1 MTQPTRHPTHPA
13 CCAAAALL
21 LVALTGCAVALAQE
35 QTTVV
40 TLSDDFEGQAPMGWE
55 LFGGAGIGEVEGG
68 GHALLFSGPGGAF
81 RRGVAT
87 GQFTLSFRY
96 RPGQTPAAVALC
108 ASGEPPRHQEYQLV
122 LMPAAL
128 LLARTQHER
137 GRELGAAMHEFA
149 PGKWYEV
156 SVTASGG
163 SIDISVDG
171 TVLCTAEDA
180 LPLGPGGFGF
190 LQGQGGG
197 AAFDD
202 IALSGPDLVCTE
214 PAQPVADAA
223 QVRVEP
229 TRVEATD
236 TQVAPPD
243 APGTEHPRTQSSPPA
258 GGVMTEPGRQIVTQG
273 DQPAG
278 TIANT
283 PTTGENV
290 LKPQMSIQPVPM
302 EGSVS
307 EKFDRSP
314 ITGWGFSGGVKVQQ
328 VAGAGAFVCYSPGL
342 GEWTGAGQH
351 ADFTLAYRYQHG
363 QGLSHVSLCAS
374 GEAARRCEYR
384 LLLGGEAGARLVK
397 AVQGHEQELAA
408 ANHELR
414 SRTWYDIR
422 LEVADGLIQLRIG
435 GRPVLAA
442 QDLEPLPAGTIGFGC
457 IEGSGFAFDAISLT
471 PGPGG
476 VSSDIVLQPPT
487 P

>member
-40 TLSDDFEGQAPMGWE
+40 TLSDDFEGQAPVGWE
-55 LFGGAGIGEVEGG
+55 LFGGAGVGEIED
-68 GHALLFSGPGGAF
+68 GHALVFSGPGGAF
-81 RRGVAT
+81 RRGVAA

-96 RPGQTPAAVALC
+96 RPGQTPAAVAMC

-149 PGKWYEV
+149 PGNWHEI
-156 SVTASGG
+156 SVTVSGG
-163 SIDISVDG
+163 SIGISVDG

-202 IALSGPDLVCTE
+202 IALSGPDLICTE
-214 PAQPVADAA
+214 PPQPVADAA

-243 APGTEHPRTQSSPPA
+243 APGTEHPRAQSSPPA
-258 GGVMTEPGRQIVTQG
+258 GGVTTEPARQVTPQG
-273 DQPAG
+273 EEPA
-278 TIANT
+278 
-283 PTTGENV
+283 TTADALTTVEIV
-290 LKPQMSIQPVPM
+290 LKPQMSIQPVPT
-302 EGSVS
+302 GSSVS
-307 EKFDRSP
+307 ETFDGSP
-314 ITGWGFSGGVKVQQ
+314 VTGWEFSGGVKVQQ
-328 VAGAGAFVCYSPGL
+328 VVGAGALICYSPGL
-342 GEWTGAGQH
+342 GEWTSAGQH
-351 ADFTLAYRYQHG
+351 ADFTLSYRYQHG
-363 QGLSHVSLCAS
+363 QGTSQVILCAS
-374 GEAARRCEYR
+374 GDATAPREYR
-384 LLLGGEAGARLVK
+384 LLIGAEAGVRLVK
-397 AVQGHEQELAA
+397 LSDGHEQELSA
-408 ANHELR
+408 ANHQLR

-435 GRPVLAA
+435 GRPVLGA
-442 QDLEPLPAGTIGFGC
+442 QDLEPLPEGTIGFGC
-457 IEGSGFAFDAISLT
+457 IEGSGFAFDSISLT
-471 PGPGG
+471 PGPDG